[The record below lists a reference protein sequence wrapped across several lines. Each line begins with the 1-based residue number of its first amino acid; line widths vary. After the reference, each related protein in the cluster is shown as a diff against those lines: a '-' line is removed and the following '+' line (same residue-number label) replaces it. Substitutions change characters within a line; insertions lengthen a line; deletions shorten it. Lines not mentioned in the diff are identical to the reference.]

1 MLLDAISGRCGVANA
16 VVSIESRAGGPA
28 GPVLAVSVA
37 SKKFKDR
44 LRLWNRVMTQNQE
57 ACCSSPATICY
68 WFAASL
74 CAWGLLSL
82 VGIYWRPLHGSSAST
97 ILFAMAIGCA
107 ANWLRNRTYHCA
119 ITGPI
124 FLIAGFVFLLPVVV
138 TFRVNPSWVWS
149 FVLIGVGAAFLLE
162 WRYAKRP
169 TSRP

>member
-1 MLLDAISGRCGVANA
+1 MPPRASPISSHKAWRVRMLGNS
-16 VVSIESRAGGPA
+16 SIRALYLGLESLRGAHMTT
-28 GPVLAVSVA
+28 L
-37 SKKFKDR
+37 SKKVPR
-44 LRLWNRVMTQNQE
+44 LVTQKQE
-57 ACCSSPATICY
+57 ACRSSPATICY

-82 VGIYWRPLHGSSAST
+82 LGVYWHPLHASSAST

-107 ANWLRNRTYHCA
+107 ANWLRNFTFHCA

-124 FLIAGFVFLLPVVV
+124 FLIAGFVFLLPAVVA
-138 TFRVNPSWVWS
+138 FRVSTSWVWP
-149 FVLIGVGAAFLLE
+149 FILIAVGVAFLLE